1 MEMFINGKDIL
12 LKPINQGNLF
22 LLKQWYEQVD
32 SYGFATGG
40 KSVKDI
46 LPVDENS
53 FILGIFITPENKCIG
68 VISGDFKQA
77 KQPVL
82 WIKTFMID
90 AVWQRKRYGTL
101 SFNILCD
108 YASQQF
114 GIKCVYIS
122 VSKENLAGIAFW
134 NKMGMNCIKVIPR
147 GEPLSSILIFE
158 KVI

>member
-90 AVWQRKRYGTL
+90 AVWQRKRYGH
-101 SFNILCD
+101 FH
-108 YASQQF
+108 
-114 GIKCVYIS
+114 
-122 VSKENLAGIAFW
+122 
-134 NKMGMNCIKVIPR
+134 
-147 GEPLSSILIFE
+147 LIFCVTMLPSSLE
-158 KVI
+158 LNVYTYQYQRRI